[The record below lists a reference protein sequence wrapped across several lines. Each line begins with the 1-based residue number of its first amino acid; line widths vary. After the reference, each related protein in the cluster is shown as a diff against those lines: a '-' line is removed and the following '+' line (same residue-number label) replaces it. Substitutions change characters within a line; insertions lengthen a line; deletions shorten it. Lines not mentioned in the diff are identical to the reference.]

1 MEDMPTANNSKMLFV
16 LLLFFAFLLSVSVLA
31 QSKPNNNSPAGEP
44 EESLLAS
51 TMDPHKLSG
60 ILVFILAASTAL
72 SGVLMKKRKAKP
84 KTHHFLAYTTLL
96 VALAHGIYNL
106 LAG

>member
-1 MEDMPTANNSKMLFV
+1 MFA
-16 LLLFFAFLLSVSVLA
+16 LLLFFAFLLSVSAFA
-31 QSKPNNNSPAGEP
+31 QSKSDNNSPAKEQDQ
-44 EESLLAS
+44 SLLAS
-51 TMDPHKLSG
+51 TLDPHKLSG
-60 ILVFILAASTAL
+60 ILVFILAVSTAL

-84 KTHHFLAYTTLL
+84 KTHHFLAYTTLI